1 MSSEILRIIEGG
13 LNNDRRKIINYSNRL
28 ATRLEAEGNVQ
39 LARCIKEQIQSS
51 TVKNIATIDAMRM
64 LPLDSDSKL
73 QIVEV
78 IPEDSTR
85 TNIILSDSV
94 EKQLNEFIEL
104 VKHSDELEQAGVNMP
119 KSMLLYGVP
128 GCGKTS
134 IAHYASEK
142 TTMPTSCILIAATN
156 HPELLDNAVWRRF
169 TTKIEI
175 GMPDDD
181 ARKK

>member
-64 LPLDSDSKL
+64 LPLNSDSKL

-78 IPEDSTR
+78 IPEDSKR

-94 EKQLNEFIEL
+94 
-104 VKHSDELEQAGVNMP
+104 
-119 KSMLLYGVP
+119 
-128 GCGKTS
+128 
-134 IAHYASEK
+134 
-142 TTMPTSCILIAATN
+142 
-156 HPELLDNAVWRRF
+156 
-169 TTKIEI
+169 
-175 GMPDDD
+175 
-181 ARKK
+181 